1 MGDDLSG
8 TGLNIKKKPFLECP
22 GGPMVKDLALSL
34 LRLLFDSWPRNVH
47 MPWTWPKKH
56 KTNKQTKTPK
66 TQQSLWGHYCGRQ
79 PSNVTLR
86 VPASW
91 GSKLRVFPTP

>member
-47 MPWTWPKKH
+47 MPWTWPKNH
-56 KTNKQTKTPK
+56 KTPPKKPPKPNKAFGVTTVVG
-66 TQQSLWGHYCGRQ
+66 SL
-79 PSNVTLR
+79 LM
-86 VPASW
+86 
-91 GSKLRVFPTP
+91 